1 MNRTRCQVPKQ
12 GLLLLTA
19 ALLSGCAGP
28 STRVLPQRQ
37 GGTMQEVPDEI
48 PVVEEVNSFYLQESL
63 GILSASARPAGSREE
78 DSAARY
84 IQKLLK
90 DYGYAVSRQRFR
102 QKTEHAEII
111 GTNVTAVREAED
123 PDADILLVCTW
134 HDSLP
139 DSPGAGKNA
148 SGVSVFLETA
158 RLLSGLPTD
167 TELRF
172 VSLSA
177 HERDALGARMYARSL
192 SKRERERL
200 IGVIT
205 IGPCGAV
212 DTQDTVLAT
221 QDGRGT
227 MLGELIREASGGVTG
242 REWEFAEQAGQE
254 NGIFA
259 SYGIPAVQVGQRF
272 DSFDFGTPLDTVD
285 TVDAECLSQIVDALC
300 QSVSGIMSLDTPSM
314 RAKAHFENN
323 WNDFIYSQDPGQ
335 RIPFGVSPDRLQALF
350 GIPGKLAVV
359 TRDAKNRPI
368 ERYQFS
374 MNWFDMD
381 QPFKTS
387 CYFTDEQLDL
397 VSLIPGG
404 NRLTAKEM
412 QEQLSLLYGEPHKKN
427 LGPYGLDCVWLDEQ
441 RGMQLELIPGKE
453 SFEIEIC
460 AYTPQLKPIARFNP
474 DGTQPEGEQALT
486 PELKSLKDL
495 CSTMF
500 CPQEEACPAAQLVF
514 ESDGEGGRTASVV
527 KDAETSDI
535 WEVHIDPADFVR
547 ADGGMRDRTGTL
559 MTLERTYG
567 QLLAAAEPERYAAG
581 YDALVKS
588 LEARTRGIMEA
599 EPGSSITRTQETLP
613 ELADAF
619 AMYVLA
625 EMPVDSPGSYQEC
638 VRYFYQ
644 FEELNTYRSAVRIA
658 LGLQTEE

>member
-111 GTNVTAVREAED
+111 GTNVTAVRQAED

-134 HDSLP
+134 HDSFP

-177 HERDALGARMYARSL
+177 HEKDALGARMYARSL

-227 MLGELIREASGGVTG
+227 MLGELIREAAGGVTG

-259 SYGIPAVQVGQRF
+259 SYGIPAR
-272 DSFDFGTPLDTVD
+272 
-285 TVDAECLSQIVDALC
+285 
-300 QSVSGIMSLDTPSM
+300 
-314 RAKAHFENN
+314 
-323 WNDFIYSQDPGQ
+323 
-335 RIPFGVSPDRLQALF
+335 
-350 GIPGKLAVV
+350 
-359 TRDAKNRPI
+359 
-368 ERYQFS
+368 
-374 MNWFDMD
+374 
-381 QPFKTS
+381 
-387 CYFTDEQLDL
+387 
-397 VSLIPGG
+397 PGG
-404 NRLTAKEM
+404 TVLR
-412 QEQLSLLYGEPHKKN
+412 QL
-427 LGPYGLDCVWLDEQ
+427 
-441 RGMQLELIPGKE
+441 
-453 SFEIEIC
+453 
-460 AYTPQLKPIARFNP
+460 
-474 DGTQPEGEQALT
+474 
-486 PELKSLKDL
+486 
-495 CSTMF
+495 
-500 CPQEEACPAAQLVF
+500 
-514 ESDGEGGRTASVV
+514 
-527 KDAETSDI
+527 
-535 WEVHIDPADFVR
+535 
-547 ADGGMRDRTGTL
+547 
-559 MTLERTYG
+559 
-567 QLLAAAEPERYAAG
+567 
-581 YDALVKS
+581 
-588 LEARTRGIMEA
+588 
-599 EPGSSITRTQETLP
+599 
-613 ELADAF
+613 
-619 AMYVLA
+619 
-625 EMPVDSPGSYQEC
+625 
-638 VRYFYQ
+638 
-644 FEELNTYRSAVRIA
+644 
-658 LGLQTEE
+658 